1 MKAQKPGL
9 HPRNRHHQ
17 RYDLPALCQAH
28 PDLQGYI
35 TLNPLGEQTI
45 DFANPQA
52 VKALNKALLAPYS
65 FFNCF
70 NYRPPI
76 IGFASSGW
84 KDSVRNI
91 VETKE
96 FVWNLATRPLAEAMN
111 ETSASIPHHE
121 DEFVRAGLTA
131 AASRLVK
138 APRVAESP
146 VNFECRLSQCIQL
159 ATADGNL
166 VDTWLVLGE
175 VVAVHI
181 DESLLDN
188 GIYQTARAQPI
199 LRAGGPS
206 AYYSIDDSLRFDM
219 IRPDAR

>member
-1 MKAQKPGL
+1 MSAKRYYYEPAAGHGL
-9 HPRNRHHQ
+9 PHDPLNAIIGPRPIGWISSVSERGLRN
-17 RYDLPALCQAH
+17 
-28 PDLQGYI
+28 
-35 TLNPLGEQTI
+35 
-45 DFANPQA
+45 
-52 VKALNKALLAPYS
+52 LAPYS

-84 KDSVRNI
+84 KDSVQNI
-91 VETKE
+91 LETKE
-96 FVWNLATRPLAEAMN
+96 FVWNLTTRELAEQMN
-111 ETSASIPHHE
+111 ETSATLPRGE

-131 AASRLVK
+131 TPGRKVK
-138 APRVAESP
+138 ASLVAESP

-159 ATADGNL
+159 TSADGVA

-181 DESLLDN
+181 DEALLKD
-188 GIYQTARAQPI
+188 GIYQTAQAHPV

-206 AYYSIDDSLRFDM
+206 AYYTIEEAHRFDL

>member
-1 MKAQKPGL
+1 MYFYQPSEGHGLPHDPLNAIVGPRPIGWIASIDAQGRP
-9 HPRNRHHQ
+9 N
-17 RYDLPALCQAH
+17 
-28 PDLQGYI
+28 
-35 TLNPLGEQTI
+35 
-45 DFANPQA
+45 
-52 VKALNKALLAPYS
+52 LAPYS

-84 KDSVRNI
+84 KDSVQNI
-91 VETKE
+91 VDTKE
-96 FVWNLATRPLAEAMN
+96 FVWNLTTRELAVAMN
-111 ETSASIPHHE
+111 ESSASLPHGE
-121 DEFVRAGLTA
+121 NEFTLAGLTA
-131 AASRLVK
+131 APSRLVK

-159 ATADGNL
+159 TDADGSA

-175 VVAVHI
+175 VVGIHI
-181 DESLLDN
+181 AESLLED
-188 GIYQTARAQPI
+188 GIYQTARAQPV

-206 AYYSIDDSLRFDM
+206 AYYTIDESHRFDL

>member
-1 MKAQKPGL
+1 MYFYQPSQGHGL
-9 HPRNRHHQ
+9 PHDPLNAIIGPRPIGWIASQDAEGQ
-17 RYDLPALCQAH
+17 R
-28 PDLQGYI
+28 
-35 TLNPLGEQTI
+35 N
-45 DFANPQA
+45 
-52 VKALNKALLAPYS
+52 LAPYS

-96 FVWNLATRPLAEAMN
+96 FVWNLATRPLAMAMN

-121 DEFVRAGLTA
+121 DEFVRAGLT
-131 AASRLVK
+131 
-138 APRVAESP
+138 
-146 VNFECRLSQCIQL
+146 
-159 ATADGNL
+159 TADGNP

-206 AYYSIDDSLRFDM
+206 AYSGIDDSLRFDM

>member
-1 MKAQKPGL
+1 MYFYQPAHGHGL
-9 HPRNRHHQ
+9 PHDPLNAIIGPRPIGWISSQDATGQVN
-17 RYDLPALCQAH
+17 
-28 PDLQGYI
+28 
-35 TLNPLGEQTI
+35 
-45 DFANPQA
+45 
-52 VKALNKALLAPYS
+52 LAPYS

-70 NYRPPI
+70 NYTPPI

-91 VETKE
+91 SETKE
-96 FVWNLATRPLAEAMN
+96 FVWNLTTLTLARQMN
-111 ETSASIPHHE
+111 ETSASLAHGE
-121 DEFVRAGLTA
+121 NEFVRAGLTPA
-131 AASRLVK
+131 PSRIVS

-159 ATADGNL
+159 TAADGSA
-166 VDTWLVLGE
+166 VDSWLVLGE

-181 DESLLDN
+181 DEALLEN
-188 GIYQTARAQPI
+188 GIYQTARAQPV

-206 AYYSIDDSLRFDM
+206 AYYSIDESHRFDL